1 MEDSEKYEV
10 FFPYAMKKG
19 LDMDSKNLSFVH
31 YTSASNAL
39 RILRNREIT
48 LRRSSLMNDFSEID
62 HGEKCLVSAWNSNL
76 GKGVS
81 PDQPGRLAQILNCI
95 SPTLLPAVE
104 QAFDGSRRERNADTY
119 LLSLAEHDEA
129 KEDRLGKLSMWRA
142 YGGQTNV
149 ALVIDRSPLLRPAPG
164 HAAFTSP
171 VLYSYVQ
178 DFRDHFSQLVDSLG
192 SGFITRT

>member
-62 HGEKCLVSAWNSNL
+62 HGEKC
-76 GKGVS
+76 
-81 PDQPGRLAQILNCI
+81 
-95 SPTLLPAVE
+95 
-104 QAFDGSRRERNADTY
+104 
-119 LLSLAEHDEA
+119 
-129 KEDRLGKLSMWRA
+129 
-142 YGGQTNV
+142 
-149 ALVIDRSPLLRPAPG
+149 
-164 HAAFTSP
+164 
-171 VLYSYVQ
+171 
-178 DFRDHFSQLVDSLG
+178 
-192 SGFITRT
+192 